1 MEEYTVSSG
10 NIFEDLGF
18 ANAKEKLAKA
28 KLAVIINQLIED
40 KGLTQK
46 EAAQILALSQEQVS
60 SLQNGRLRGFSMER
74 LFSFLQ
80 ALDQHIEI
88 TITDRS
94 KVRTPFSINVA
105 YV

>member
-1 MEEYTVSSG
+1 MEEYTISSG
-10 NIFEDLGF
+10 NIFNDLGF
-18 ANAKEKLAKA
+18 VNAKEKLAKA
-28 KLAVIINQLIED
+28 KLAAIINKLIED

-74 LFSFLQ
+74 LFSFLE

>member
-1 MEEYTVSSG
+1 MEEYTISSG
-10 NIFEDLGF
+10 NVFNDLGF

-28 KLAVIINQLIED
+28 KLAAIINKLIED
-40 KGLTQK
+40 KGLTRK
-46 EAAQILALSQEQVS
+46 EAAQILALSQEQITC
-60 SLQNGRLRGFSMER
+60 LQNGRLRGFSMER

-94 KVRTPFSINVA
+94 KVKRPLSINVA